1 MTKKKVLLIVL
12 DSAGAGE
19 MPDAAAFGDAGAD
32 TIGHIIKNRGLN
44 TPNMDALGL
53 RCIKGT
59 SFYTGEGGHM
69 GSYGKAAEK
78 THAKDT
84 TCGHFE
90 LAGFIMDKPFK
101 TYPNGFPKRVMDEF
115 EKRIGRGTLGNC
127 TASGTQ
133 IINELGDEHVKTGKP
148 IIYTSADSVFQIA
161 AHEEVIPLE
170 ELYRMCEIARELLM
184 GDDLVGRVIARPFIG
199 TSGNYKRTEHRRDF
213 ALPPEKDTIL
223 NALQKAG
230 YDVVGVGK
238 IEDIFCKSGIT
249 EVDHTTNNTA
259 GTEAAIRYAKS
270 DKNGLVFINLVD
282 FDMVYGHRNDV
293 EGYGAALEAFDRK
306 LPEIIAGMN
315 DEDLLIITADHGCD
329 PTYPGTDHTREYIP
343 LLIYGKN
350 IKTGVD
356 IGTRETYADVA
367 ATIADFFGLD
377 PWPVG
382 TSFLPEIKG

>member
-1 MTKKKVLLIVL
+1 MTRKKVLLIVL
-12 DSAGAGE
+12 DSAGVGE

-32 TIGHIIKNRGLN
+32 TIGHIIKARGLN

-53 RCIKGT
+53 RRIQGT
-59 SFYTGEGGHM
+59 SFYTGEGGNM
-69 GSYGKAAEK
+69 GSFGKAAEK

-115 EKRIGRGTLGNC
+115 ERLIGRGTLGNC

-133 IINELGDEHVKTGKP
+133 IINDLGDEHVRTGKP

-170 ELYRMCEIARELLM
+170 ELYRMCQIARELLM
-184 GDDLVGRVIARPFIG
+184 GEDLVGRIIARPFIG

-213 ALPPEKDTIL
+213 ALPPEKDTVL
-223 NALQKAG
+223 NALEKAG

-249 EVDHTTNNTA
+249 EVDHTTNNTT

-270 DKNGLVFINLVD
+270 DKNGLVFVNLVD
-282 FDMVYGHRNDV
+282 FDMMYGHRNDV

-306 LPEIIAGMN
+306 LPEIIEGLN

-329 PTYPGTDHTREYIP
+329 PSYPGTDHTREYIP
-343 LLIYGKN
+343 LLVYGKK

-356 IGTRETYADVA
+356 IGIRSTYADVA
-367 ATIADFFGLD
+367 ATLADFFDLD

-382 TSFLPEIKG
+382 TSFLPEIKA